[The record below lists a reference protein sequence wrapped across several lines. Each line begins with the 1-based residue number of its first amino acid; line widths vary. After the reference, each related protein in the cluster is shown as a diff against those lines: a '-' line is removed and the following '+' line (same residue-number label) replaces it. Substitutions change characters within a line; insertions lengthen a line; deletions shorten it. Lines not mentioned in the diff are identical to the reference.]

1 MLLRLLLTYWRRREC
16 ILKVV
21 MLLKTKL
28 TQQDTVWVYIWDDD
42 HIQRLD
48 EKTGNA
54 YGILKL
60 FKESM
65 LLRLLLT
72 YWGRRVCI
80 LKVVMLLKTKL
91 TQQDT
96 KNFRITNRLV
106 RVFFAIIQKRLEHPS
121 LVYTISHLLPLNP
134 PFIGV
139 PKVSLHQT
147 TLIHL

>member
-1 MLLRLLLTYWRRREC
+1 M
-16 ILKVV
+16 K
-21 MLLKTKL
+21 
-28 TQQDTVWVYIWDDD
+28 
-42 HIQRLD
+42 
-48 EKTGNA
+48 KTGNA
-54 YGILKL
+54 YGVIKL

-96 KNFRITNRLV
+96 KNFRFTNRLV
-106 RVFFAIIQKRLEHPS
+106 RVFFTIILKRLEHPS
-121 LVYTISHLLPLNP
+121 LVYRISNMLPSNP
-134 PFIGV
+134 PSIGV
-139 PKVSLHQT
+139 PKVSLYQM